1 MKQIN
6 VGLIGFGTVGK
17 GVVKVLFN
25 NISVIKDR
33 VGTDIKIKKIAD
45 LDITTSRGVEVSR
58 EVLTTD
64 AKEVINDPEIDIVVE
79 LIGGYKPAKEFI
91 LNALEKKKHVV
102 TANKAL
108 LASEGYEIFK
118 CAEKN
123 QMTVGFEASV
133 GGGIPII
140 KAIKEGLVANHI
152 HSIYG
157 IINGTS
163 NYILTRMTDE
173 GKEFKE
179 VLKKAQEKGYA
190 EADPSFDIEGIDSS
204 HKIAILAALAYGS
217 RINLKDVYTEGITKV
232 SPLDIKYALELG
244 YKIKLLAI
252 AKEVDGEIDVR
263 VHPTMIPM
271 SNPLSSVGG
280 VFNAIYLTGDAIG
293 EAIFYGRG
301 AGEFPTASAVVADI
315 VEISRDI
322 LTGAKN
328 RVPSL
333 SFQPNRVRDKKIRK
347 ISKVV
352 SRFYFRFSV
361 IDKPGVLSKISG
373 ILGENNISIASVL
386 QQERKEGEE
395 VAVVIMTHGALEE
408 DVEKALSRINQL
420 PVVLKDTVLIRVEE

>member
-140 KAIKEGLVANHI
+140 KAIKD
-152 HSIYG
+152 Y
-157 IINGTS
+157 NGPD
-163 NYILTRMTDE
+163 YIS
-173 GKEFKE
+173 
-179 VLKKAQEKGYA
+179 
-190 EADPSFDIEGIDSS
+190 PSFLYQPWVE
-204 HKIAILAALAYGS
+204 LA
-217 RINLKDVYTEGITKV
+217 E
-232 SPLDIKYALELG
+232 
-244 YKIKLLAI
+244 LLARI
-252 AKEVDGEIDVR
+252 TPAK
-263 VHPTMIPM
+263 
-271 SNPLSSVGG
+271 
-280 VFNAIYLTGDAIG
+280 LTKS
-293 EAIFYGRG
+293 F
-301 AGEFPTASAVVADI
+301 
-315 VEISRDI
+315 SR
-322 LTGAKN
+322 N
-328 RVPSL
+328 WR
-333 SFQPNRVRDKKIRK
+333 
-347 ISKVV
+347 
-352 SRFYFRFSV
+352 Y
-361 IDKPGVLSKISG
+361 
-373 ILGENNISIASVL
+373 
-386 QQERKEGEE
+386 
-395 VAVVIMTHGALEE
+395 
-408 DVEKALSRINQL
+408 
-420 PVVLKDTVLIRVEE
+420 